1 MVESEVLKLW
11 LPGVLVR
18 EELPCRP
25 SPELLDRS
33 LCSSR
38 GPFGSLS
45 GGDTGVGGQGWAP
58 SAAGSPS
65 FLGTGGGFR
74 SRSPSL
80 WGAFSAGQAFRGGD
94 WKASSDPGLRC
105 TGVSPRLR
113 RISALFIQNSATRS
127 LRFRASSPGRGL
139 PSVSFVTPW
148 FFTGRGARGVEVL
161 AGTGWERMGDRVG
174 DGTVAS
180 GDG

>member
-65 FLGTGGGFR
+65 FLGTGGVLVQPGR
-74 SRSPSL
+74 PLETEGLPPSL
-80 WGAFSAGQAFRGGD
+80 APCRPYSQSCGFQ
-94 WKASSDPGLRC
+94 
-105 TGVSPRLR
+105 VSPRPPEY
-113 RISALFIQNSATRS
+113 
-127 LRFRASSPGRGL
+127 PGQLSYFSGL
-139 PSVSFVTPW
+139 
-148 FFTGRGARGVEVL
+148 
-161 AGTGWERMGDRVG
+161 
-174 DGTVAS
+174 
-180 GDG
+180 